1 MNTKI
6 VRRQFTAEFK
16 QQAVALLAANM
27 NNLAG
32 TARQVGVAPTVL
44 RSWRDAGQSRAARL
58 STSQAL
64 AATAAPSAFISSPAD
79 MDAEVARLRAANTR
93 LEMQNQILK
102 KAIAVLSGDPI

>member
-1 MNTKI
+1 MTTKI

-16 QQAVALLAANM
+16 QQALALLVANG

-44 RSWRDAGQSRAARL
+44 RSWRDARQSR
-58 STSQAL
+58 T
-64 AATAAPSAFISSPAD
+64 ATAAPSTFISSPAD

-102 KAIAVLSGDPI
+102 KAIAVFSGDPT